1 MITTQ
6 VYLIMCVLMFAA
18 AAKLRRDDPDH
29 PRGYRA
35 PALYALCLLAPSTK
49 STGTTRRPR
58 KLNSCTAICSRRA
71 CPRPSRMPSPS
82 ALGDDG
88 GSVCRDPGSAHLK
101 AKYQAALSNGASGPG
116 QRPVIGSKE
125 AAEAVGQAIAV
136 YCPQHLADY
145 RAHLDTL
152 HLDDTT
158 K

>member
-1 MITTQ
+1 MSTADAPDRTRIWI
-6 VYLIMCVLMFAA
+6 YLTAAVLLVVFALIGLLTFDEIHRNNEA
-18 AAKLRRDDPDH
+18 TAKAEQLH
-29 PRGYRA
+29 SN
-35 PALYALCLLAPSTK
+35 LLAAGLPA
-49 STGTTRRPR
+49 PEPDVI
-58 KLNSCTAICSRRA
+58 A
-71 CPRPSRMPSPS
+71 S

-88 GSVCRDPGSAHLK
+88 GSVCQDPDAAHIK